1 MGVKTAER
9 LRKAAMM
16 MAVLE
21 AIDIEIDDESEKS
34 LAKRW
39 TKLLEWLF
47 EHRHEWSLTMQ
58 QIIDESN
65 ENWATVPGRPLRF
78 LELWNSLK
86 NLEGGRFLN
95 YRILRK
101 GEAVRYK
108 DHGQMVERTTDRYV
122 VQDGTHD
129 IAEVVT
135 ESATQEVKW
144 IFTYRSQNL
153 VHLLQAAIHNN
164 IKVIT

>member
-1 MGVKTAER
+1 MGIKSAER

-16 MAVLE
+16 MGVLE

-39 TKLLEWLF
+39 TALLEWLF
-47 EHRHEWSLTMQ
+47 EHRHEWSQTMQ

-65 ENWATVPGRPLRF
+65 ENWATVPGRPLKF
-78 LELWNSLK
+78 HELWNALK
-86 NLEGGRFLN
+86 GLEGGRFLN

-101 GEAVRYK
+101 KEAVRYK
-108 DHGQMVERTTDRYV
+108 DHGQMLERMTDRYV
-122 VQDGTHD
+122 VMDGTHD
-129 IAEVVT
+129 IAEIVT
-135 ESATQEVKW
+135 ESDTQEVKW